1 MTFDNTLAFGRGRLM
16 ERRKTRGLAEVLRD
30 EMIMQDRIINLLREG
45 PMTIPRI
52 SEALGSPSHEVTM
65 WVMAMRRYGII
76 QEMPKGRAD
85 DYYHY
90 TLRSEGDHVEG
101 KP

>member
-1 MTFDNTLAFGRGRLM
+1 M
-16 ERRKTRGLAEVLRD
+16 ERQRTRSLAEVLRD
-30 EMIMQDRIINLLREG
+30 EMIMRDRIIHLLREG
-45 PMTIPRI
+45 PMTITGI

-76 QEMPKGRAD
+76 EEMPKGRAD

-90 TLRSEGDHVEG
+90 TLRSEREHAEG
-101 KP
+101 EP